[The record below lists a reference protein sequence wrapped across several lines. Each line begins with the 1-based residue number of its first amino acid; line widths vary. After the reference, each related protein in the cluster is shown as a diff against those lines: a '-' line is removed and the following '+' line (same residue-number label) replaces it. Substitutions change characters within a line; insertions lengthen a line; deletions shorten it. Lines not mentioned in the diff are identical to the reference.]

1 MSYPLSPEVLGFDP
15 YQHHGN
21 TPCHAKRDY
30 CARRYREGATVM
42 QIAAEVGITK
52 QAVSGLLKRAG
63 VTTRPTGGNTGSHSR
78 HRK

>member
-1 MSYPLSPEVLGFDP
+1 MTYPLSPEQLGFDP
-15 YQHHGN
+15 YQHHGRI
-21 TPCHAKRDY
+21 PYQAKRDY

-52 QAVSGLLKRAG
+52 QAVSGLLRRAG

>member
-1 MSYPLSPEVLGFDP
+1 
-15 YQHHGN
+15 
-21 TPCHAKRDY
+21 
-30 CARRYREGATVM
+30 M